1 MMKETIDKAKE
12 ELKRVDHLFYVS
24 LKYTKTVDVIR
35 SLIER
40 LINSYEFSIDSLFL
54 YMKGKKKIKEIPDNP
69 ITKGL
74 EIKKLFSDDEQFL
87 EDVELYFLFRKIN
100 RAEYSAAREFRKR
113 VTMSSDVDDKLI
125 DINID
130 ILQEYFDRTKNF
142 VEKAYN
148 LIYNVKDE

>member
-1 MMKETIDKAKE
+1 MKETIDKAKE

-87 EDVELYFLFRKIN
+87 EDIELYFLFRKIK

-148 LIYNVKDE
+148 LIHNVKDE